1 MYEYE
6 NENLKL
12 VGKKENEYD
21 DFIFSFI
28 QMDDGTIIIGE
39 RDNLIKLWDDWLF
52 NDNWFLIYYN
62 ILHKLF
68 ETI

>member
-21 DFIFSFI
+21 YFIFSFI
-28 QMDDGTIIIGE
+28 QMDDGTIIRGE
-39 RDNLIKLWDDWLF
+39 RDNLIKIWDD
-52 NDNWFLIYYN
+52 
-62 ILHKLF
+62 
-68 ETI
+68 

>member
-1 MYEYE
+1 MKAIIYEYE

-28 QMDDGTIIIGE
+28 QMDDATIIRGE
-39 RDNLIKLWDDWLF
+39 RDNLIKLWDD
-52 NDNWFLIYYN
+52 
-62 ILHKLF
+62 
-68 ETI
+68 